1 MDFNK
6 FGRQTGFAV
15 IGLGARSIEQLDALL
30 AMEDVKIHAVCDV
43 YQDRI
48 ESTQKRCV
56 EKVGY
61 EPQGFTDYQEALKL
75 KEVEG
80 VFIFTDWNS
89 HIRIAIDCMNAG
101 KRPAMEVGGAS
112 SIDEC
117 WRLVRKS
124 QETNIPVMLLENCC
138 YDTKE
143 YTVLQLVRKGFFG
156 ELIHCEGGY
165 KHYLCDEIGEGDV
178 IRHYRQDHFHHR
190 NAELYPTHEIG
201 PIATYLNFNYGNR
214 PLTLTS
220 MASKARGLQD
230 YYDSNRPD
238 SKWRS
243 APIQQ
248 GDIVTTCIKCA
259 NGETVMIQHDC
270 TLPRPYSRGG
280 VVRGT
285 KAMWSEDTK
294 GICELGSHKY
304 SSDAELFEKE
314 KPQLLVEYDA
324 FGRRGGHGGMD
335 YLVLRAFVESVQNN
349 TYPPID
355 VYDAALWMSLTVLS
369 EQSIAMG
376 SMPVPIPDFTDG
388 EWIKRKALYKGA
400 FALFED
406 AK

>member
-6 FGRQTGFAV
+6 FGRVTGFAV
-15 IGLGARSIEQLDALL
+15 IGLGARSIEQLHALL
-30 AMEDVKIHAVCDV
+30 TMEDVKIVAVCDL
-43 YQDRI
+43 YEDRI
-48 ESTQKRCV
+48 ESTKALCKERA
-56 EKVGY
+56 GY
-61 EPQGFTDYQEALKL
+61 EPMGFSDYRDLLKL
-75 KEVEG
+75 EEVEG

-89 HIRIAIDCMNAG
+89 HIRIAIDCLNAG
-101 KRPAMEVGGAS
+101 KRPGMEVGGAS

-138 YDTKE
+138 YDTNE
-143 YTVLQLVRKGFFG
+143 YTILQLVRKGFFG
-156 ELIHCEGGY
+156 EIVHCEGGY
-165 KHYLCDEIGEGDV
+165 QHYLCDEIGNGDV
-178 IRHYRQDHFHHR
+178 IRHYRQPHFHHR

-220 MASKARGLQD
+220 MASKARGLKD
-230 YYDSNRPD
+230 FYDKERPD
-238 SKWRS
+238 SKWRNL
-243 APIQQ
+243 PIHQ

-259 NGETVMIQHDC
+259 NGETVVIKHDC
-270 TLPRPYSRGG
+270 TVPRPYTRGG

-285 KAMWSEDTK
+285 KAMWMEDTH
-294 GICELGSHKY
+294 GYCELGSHKFTP
-304 SSDAELFEKE
+304 DKELFEKE

-369 EQSIAMG
+369 EQSIALG
-376 SMPVPIPDFTDG
+376 SMPVAIPDFTDG
-388 EWIKRKALYKGA
+388 EWIKRKALYNGP
-400 FALFED
+400 FALFKD
-406 AK
+406 AE

>member
-6 FGRQTGFAV
+6 FGRVTGFAV
-15 IGLGARSIEQLDALL
+15 IGLGARSVEQLDALL
-30 AMEDVKIHAVCDV
+30 AMEDVKIVAVCDI
-43 YQDRI
+43 YEDRVT
-48 ESTQKRCV
+48 STIKHCQ

-61 EPQGFTDYQEALKL
+61 APLGLSDYRDALKME
-75 KEVEG
+75 EVEG
-80 VFIFTDWNS
+80 VFIFTDWCS
-89 HIRIAIDCMNAG
+89 HIRIAIDCLSAG

-138 YDTKE
+138 YDTNE
-143 YTVLQLVRKGFFG
+143 YTILHLVRKGFFG
-156 ELIHCEGGY
+156 ELVHCEGGY
-165 KHYLCDEIGEGDV
+165 QHYLCDEIGNGDV
-178 IRHYRQDHFHHR
+178 IRHYRQPHFHHR

-220 MASKARGLQD
+220 MASKARGLKD
-230 YYDSNRPD
+230 FYDNERSD
-238 SKWRS
+238 SKWRNL
-243 APIQQ
+243 PIQQ

-259 NGETVMIQHDC
+259 NGETVVIQHDC
-270 TLPRPYSRGG
+270 TVPRPYSRGG
-280 VVRGT
+280 IVRGT
-285 KAMWSEDTK
+285 KAMWMEDVK
-294 GICELGSHKY
+294 GYCELGSHKFTL
-304 SSDAELFEKE
+304 DKELFEKE
-314 KPQLLVEYDA
+314 KPQLLIEYDA

-369 EQSIAMG
+369 EQSIALG
-376 SMPVPIPDFTDG
+376 SMPVAVPDFTDG
-388 EWIKRKALYKGA
+388 EWIKRKALCKGA
-400 FALFED
+400 FALFQD
-406 AK
+406 AE

>member
-6 FGRQTGFAV
+6 FGRVTGFAV
-15 IGLGARSIEQLDALL
+15 IGLGARSVEQLDALL
-30 AMEDVKIHAVCDV
+30 AMEDVKIVAVCDI
-43 YQDRI
+43 YEDRVT
-48 ESTQKRCV
+48 STIKHCQ

-61 EPQGFTDYQEALKL
+61 APLGLSDYRDALKME
-75 KEVEG
+75 EVEG
-80 VFIFTDWNS
+80 VFIFTDWCS
-89 HIRIAIDCMNAG
+89 HIRIAIDCLSAG

-138 YDTKE
+138 YDTNE
-143 YTVLQLVRKGFFG
+143 YTILHLVRKGFFG
-156 ELIHCEGGY
+156 EIVHCEGGY
-165 KHYLCDEIGEGDV
+165 QHYLCDEIGNGDV
-178 IRHYRQDHFHHR
+178 IRHYRQPHFHHR

-220 MASKARGLQD
+220 MASKARGLKD
-230 YYDSNRPD
+230 FYDNERSD
-238 SKWRS
+238 SKWRNL
-243 APIQQ
+243 PIQQ

-259 NGETVMIQHDC
+259 NGETVVIQHDC
-270 TLPRPYSRGG
+270 TVPRPYSRGG
-280 VVRGT
+280 IVRGT
-285 KAMWSEDTK
+285 KAMWMEDVK
-294 GICELGSHKY
+294 GYCELGSHKFTP
-304 SSDAELFEKE
+304 DKELFEKE

-369 EQSIAMG
+369 EQSIALG
-376 SMPVPIPDFTDG
+376 SMPVAVPDFTDG
-388 EWIKRKALYKGA
+388 EWIKRKALCKGA
-400 FALFED
+400 FALFQD
-406 AK
+406 AE